1 MYDSADAR
9 ASFDSKS
16 QKKNF
21 LSSMFSRSSR
31 SAARAVPPTLST
43 NSNAVN
49 EFMSI
54 KPSEDTYEVT
64 EEVVHKEQTDRLV
77 QKALNRNKK

>member
-1 MYDSADAR
+1 MLRRPSRR
-9 ASFDSKS
+9 AERPKISTKS
-16 QKKNF
+16 
-21 LSSMFSRSSR
+21 S
-31 SAARAVPPTLST
+31 
-43 NSNAVN
+43 AVN